1 VDLIK
6 RMPLERGDLVYASPF
21 VPAPDSPY
29 LDDMQRAGYSSL
41 SESEIDAE
49 ERRLRALLLPWLK
62 RRGVRMSRYDIR
74 EFVY

>member
-1 VDLIK
+1 
-6 RMPLERGDLVYASPF
+6 
-21 VPAPDSPY
+21 
-29 LDDMQRAGYSSL
+29 MQRAGYSSL

-49 ERRLRALLLPWLK
+49 ERRLRAQLLPWLK